1 MITLRAVRKSLH
13 LRQLVE
19 RGMLA
24 DDARLRAKGLLPRH
38 DGERPRGDGYQF
50 DDYTP
55 CEVLS
60 SIACT
65 VNKLFP
71 KEQTKEE

>member
-1 MITLRAVRKSLH
+1 MAA
-13 LRQLVE
+13 E
-19 RGMLA
+19 
-24 DDARLRAKGLLPRH
+24 DAHLRAKGFFRDMMGNDYP
-38 DGERPRGDGYQF
+38 PRGDGYQF

-60 SIACT
+60 SIACA

-71 KEQTKEE
+71 KEQTKED